1 MIDGVADVGV
11 MESGDCGTESC
22 DCAAVSSA
30 GMSASPTQRSS
41 SFSNDSV
48 GAGVPVVRKTLSP
61 KLPAS
66 AECD

>member
-1 MIDGVADVGV
+1 MIDGVADDGAV
-11 MESGDCGTESC
+11 EAGDCGTESC
-22 DCAAVSSA
+22 DCAAVSHA
-30 GMSASPTQRSS
+30 ATSASRTQRSN

-66 AECD
+66 AKFD